1 METEK
6 NQQPDDLE
14 TADDPGTAGDAGDAE
29 RTRLD
34 DLGETDEDRLETVA
48 ERNESLEERLP
59 GGDDLPR
66 TDG

>member
-6 NQQPDDLE
+6 NQQPDDPD
-14 TADDPGTAGDAGDAE
+14 ADTDADTDTE

-34 DLGETDEDRLETVA
+34 ELGETDEDRLETVA

-59 GGDDLPR
+59 GGDDEPR

>member
-6 NQQPDDLE
+6 NQQPDDLD
-14 TADDPGTAGDAGDAE
+14 TAVGSE

-34 DLGETDEDRLETVA
+34 DLGETDKDRLETVA

>member
-6 NQQPDDLE
+6 NQQPDDLD
-14 TADDPGTAGDAGDAE
+14 TDTDTDPE

-34 DLGETDEDRLETVA
+34 ELGETDEDRLETVA

-59 GGDDLPR
+59 GDNDLPR

>member
-6 NQQPDDLE
+6 NQQPDDPD
-14 TADDPGTAGDAGDAE
+14 TVGDTE
-29 RTRLD
+29 RTRPD

-48 ERNESLEERLP
+48 ERNESLEARLP

>member
-6 NQQPDDLE
+6 NQQPDDLD
-14 TADDPGTAGDAGDAE
+14 TADDAGDAE
-29 RTRLD
+29 RTGLD

-59 GGDDLPR
+59 GQDHLPR

>member
-6 NQQPDDLE
+6 NQQPDDL
-14 TADDPGTAGDAGDAE
+14 DTAGDSE

-34 DLGETDEDRLETVA
+34 DLGKTDEDRLETVA

-59 GGDDLPR
+59 SGDDLPP
-66 TDG
+66 TDE